1 MSSSGLDIPAPFDRD
16 AAGRLARSRRVTL
29 RPRTLPPKP
38 GPAFS
43 RPTSIDYHYHGA
55 MTTPLIELNGLT
67 QAYGNMLVLNGLT
80 ATIPCASVGL
90 VGANGAGKS
99 TLMKT
104 LLGIL
109 KPTGGTARVLG
120 HSVSEDTIAMRE
132 RVGYMPERGGLPP
145 DQAAADFMIYA
156 AELAGIPSR
165 AARQRA
171 SDVLTLVGLHEERFR
186 PLGDFST
193 GMLQRALLAQAIV
206 HDPDVVLLDEPL
218 AGLDPEGR
226 DQMLRLIGRLKG
238 FGIHTLVSSH
248 VLSDIESTCDWI
260 VMIEGGRITQN
271 GTLESLT
278 SGSTVGV
285 EVLDDA
291 SGVED
296 LLRARGATV
305 LRRGHML
312 EVTSIDADP
321 YELIN
326 TVLAESGAGLRLL
339 KARVRTLEDA
349 YLGEGKAA
357 S

>member
-1 MSSSGLDIPAPFDRD
+1 MA
-16 AAGRLARSRRVTL
+16 
-29 RPRTLPPKP
+29 
-38 GPAFS
+38 
-43 RPTSIDYHYHGA
+43 
-55 MTTPLIELNGLT
+55 TPLIELDGLT
-67 QAYGNMLVLNGLT
+67 QAYHSLVVLKGLT
-80 ATIPCASVGL
+80 ATIPRASVGL

-109 KPTGGTARVLG
+109 KPTAGAARVLG
-120 HSVSEDTIAMRE
+120 LSVSDDTIAMRE
-132 RVGYMPERGGLPP
+132 RVGYMPERGGLPL
-145 DQAAADFMIYA
+145 DQSAADFMIYA

-186 PLGDFST
+186 YLSDFST

-206 HDPDVVLLDEPL
+206 HDPDLVLLDEPL

-248 VLSDIESTCDWI
+248 VLTDIESTCDWI
-260 VMIEGGRITQN
+260 VMIEGGRIVQN

-278 SGSTVGV
+278 SGNTVGV
-285 EVLDDA
+285 EVLDNVETIDA
-291 SGVED
+291 
-296 LLRARGATV
+296 LLRERGATV
-305 LRRGHML
+305 VRRGHLL
-312 EVTSIDADP
+312 EVTTTDRDP
-321 YELIN
+321 YDLIN
-326 TVLAESGAGLRLL
+326 RVLVETGGGLRLL

-349 YLGEGKAA
+349 YLGEGRVA

>member
-1 MSSSGLDIPAPFDRD
+1 
-16 AAGRLARSRRVTL
+16 
-29 RPRTLPPKP
+29 
-38 GPAFS
+38 
-43 RPTSIDYHYHGA
+43 
-55 MTTPLIELNGLT
+55 MTTPLIELDGLT
-67 QAYGNMLVLNGLT
+67 QAYGSLVVLKSLT
-80 ATIPCASVGL
+80 ATIPRASIGL

-99 TLMKT
+99 TLMRT

-109 KPTGGTARVLG
+109 KPTAGAARVLG
-120 HSVSEDTIAMRE
+120 LSVSDDTVAMRA

-145 DQAAADFMIYA
+145 DQTAADFMIYA

-186 PLGDFST
+186 HLGDFST

-206 HDPDVVLLDEPL
+206 HDPDLVLLDEPL

-248 VLSDIESTCDWI
+248 VLTDIESTCDWI
-260 VMIEGGRITQN
+260 VMIEGGRIIQN

-278 SGSTVGV
+278 SGNTVGV
-285 EVLDDA
+285 EVLDNVETVDA
-291 SGVED
+291 
-296 LLRARGATV
+296 LLRQRGATV
-305 LRRGHML
+305 LRRGHLL
-312 EVTSIDADP
+312 EVTTTDGDP
-321 YELIN
+321 YDLIN
-326 TVLAESGAGLRLL
+326 RVLAETGGGLRLL

-349 YLGEGKAA
+349 YLGEGRVEL
-357 S
+357 